1 MKNILVF
8 INNDKH
14 IHEIVNIDKI
24 NGNYLNLE
32 VSSSVSLSQYFRI
45 MDNLTLEGSNVDN
58 NDRTVLLVT
67 GLSDCLDNYRNA
79 PLNHGSYSY
88 KIFKGLLES
97 INDVYDIFILNKA
110 GDTDGLVQELDLIEC
125 VTVTTKEEDITA
137 IITNL

>member
-32 VSSSVSLSQYFRI
+32 VSSSVLLSQYFRI
-45 MDNLTLEGSNVDN
+45 MDNLTLEGSTIDN

-79 PLNHGSYSY
+79 DLHREMYSY

-97 INDVYDIFILNKA
+97 VNDVYDIFILNKTGNA
-110 GDTDGLVQELDLIEC
+110 DELVQELDLIEC

>member
-32 VSSSVSLSQYFRI
+32 ISSSVLLSQYFRI
-45 MDNLTLEGSNVDN
+45 MDNLTLEGSTIDN

-79 PLNHGSYSY
+79 DLHREMYSY

-97 INDVYDIFILNKA
+97 VNDVYDIFILNKA
-110 GDTDGLVQELDLIEC
+110 GNADELVQELDLIEC

>member
-32 VSSSVSLSQYFRI
+32 ISSSVLLSQYFRI
-45 MDNLTLEGSNVDN
+45 MDNLTLEGSTIDN

-67 GLSDCLDNYRNA
+67 GLSDCLDNYRNVD
-79 PLNHGSYSY
+79 LHREMYSY

-97 INDVYDIFILNKA
+97 VNDVYDIFILNKA
-110 GDTDGLVQELDLIEC
+110 GNADELVQELDLIEC

>member
-32 VSSSVSLSQYFRI
+32 ISSSVSLSQYFRI

-79 PLNHGSYSY
+79 PLNHGAYSY

>member
-79 PLNHGSYSY
+79 PLNH
-88 KIFKGLLES
+88 
-97 INDVYDIFILNKA
+97 
-110 GDTDGLVQELDLIEC
+110 
-125 VTVTTKEEDITA
+125 
-137 IITNL
+137 

>member
-14 IHEIVNIDKI
+14 IHEIVNVDKI

-58 NDRTVLLVT
+58 NDRTILLVT

-79 PLNHGSYSY
+79 GLHREIYSY
-88 KIFKGLLES
+88 KVFKGLLES

-110 GDTDGLVQELDLIEC
+110 GNADELVQELDLIEC

>member
-32 VSSSVSLSQYFRI
+32 VSSSVLLSQYFRI
-45 MDNLTLEGSNVDN
+45 MDNLTLEGSTIDN

-79 PLNHGSYSY
+79 DLHREMYSY

-97 INDVYDIFILNKA
+97 VNDVYDIFILNKA
-110 GDTDGLVQELDLIEC
+110 GNADELVQELDLIEC

>member
-32 VSSSVSLSQYFRI
+32 VSSSILLSQYYRI
-45 MDNLTLEGSNVDN
+45 MDNLTVEGSNVNN

-67 GLSDCLDNYRNA
+67 GLNDCIDNYRNT
-79 PLNHGSYSY
+79 PLNHEVYSY
-88 KIFKGLLES
+88 KVFKGLLES
-97 INDVYDIFILNKA
+97 INDVYDIYILNKA
-110 GDTDGLVQELDLIEC
+110 GDTDGLTQELDLIEC